1 MVWTYSQQFGTQI
14 FSFVVSIILAR
25 LLLPEEFGLIGML
38 AIFMGVGTALF
49 EGGMTSSLIR
59 IKEVN
64 DDDFSTVFIFNL
76 IVSVLVYALLFI
88 AAPYIADFYHQS
100 TLKLITRL
108 YGLTF
113 IFSAFGA
120 VQNTILTRNLN
131 FKKQTLIALPAL
143 LISSIVGVIL
153 AFQNYGV
160 YSLVFSAL
168 VNAFLTSLFLTVSS
182 EWKMKL
188 DFDKAKFNLHFNYGY
203 KMTLSSIL
211 DTVFINI
218 YQIIIG
224 RYYSANLVGLY
235 SRSNQ
240 LLMLPVGNVSGAL
253 NKVIFPL
260 FSKVQDDIPRFRS
273 LYKRIMLLVLF
284 IVTPIV
290 VLMGVLAQP
299 LIVFLFTDK
308 WIEAVPIFQII
319 CFTGVLYPIHM
330 YNLVVLQ
337 VMGRSD
343 LFLKL
348 EIIKKVVLAVIIFI
362 SFFYGFYALLWGQ
375 LIASVIALFINTHYA
390 GKMLSYTMW
399 QQMNDLLPIFLSAL
413 IIGIACY
420 GIDNMLSNYD
430 DIVRLIIT
438 GCFGITLYLLTAFI
452 FKFQSIQDIKNL
464 ILKK

>member
-38 AIFMGVGTALF
+38 AIFVGVGTALF

-59 IKEVN
+59 TKEVN

-76 IVSVLVYALLFI
+76 IVSVLVYALLFL
-88 AAPYIADFYHQS
+88 AAPYIADFYHQP

-131 FKKQTLIALPAL
+131 FKKQTLITLPAL
-143 LISSIVGVIL
+143 LISSTIGVVM
-153 AFQNYGV
+153 AFQNFGV
-160 YSLVFSAL
+160 YALVFSAL
-168 VNAFLTSLFLTVSS
+168 VNTFLTALFLTVSS
-182 EWKMKL
+182 EWKIKF
-188 DFDKAKFNLHFNYGY
+188 DFDKAKFRLHFNYGY

-211 DTVFINI
+211 DTVFTNI
-218 YQIIIG
+218 YQIVIG

-235 SRSNQ
+235 TRSNQ
-240 LLMLPVGNVSGAL
+240 LLMLPVGNVSTAL

-260 FSKVQDDIPRFRS
+260 FSRVQDDIPRFRS
-273 LYKRIMLLVLF
+273 LYKKIMLLVLF

-290 VLMGVLAQP
+290 VLMGVLAKP
-299 LIVFLFTDK
+299 LIIFLFTDK
-308 WIEAVPIFQII
+308 WIDAVPIFQII
-319 CFTGVLYPIHM
+319 CFTGILYPIHM
-330 YNLVVLQ
+330 YNLIVLQ

-348 EIIKKVVLAVIIFI
+348 EIIKKAVLTVIIFI

-375 LIASVIALFINTHYA
+375 LVSSIIALFINTHYA
-390 GKMLSYTMW
+390 GKMLSYNIW
-399 QQMNDLLPIFLSAL
+399 QQLKDLFPIFFLAL
-413 IIGIACY
+413 IIAIACY
-420 GIDNMLSNYD
+420 GMNNVLSSYDNL
-430 DIVRLIIT
+430 VQLIFT
-438 GCFGITLYLLTAFI
+438 GCSGVTLYVLAAFL